1 MTAIIARLARHRKAR
16 PQRGDHSPER
26 HTGTLHRSTVQAV
39 CVGATALSW
48 QDGGVLLRDR
58 LIMSPAQTESFPLIA
73 AIDLGSNSFHM
84 VLAKADHGEVRILE
98 RLGDKVQLAAG
109 LDDQRQLSEEAMQ
122 RGLDCLGRFAQ
133 LTCTLPQGAVRIVA
147 TNALREARNRALFI
161 RRAEALLGH
170 QVEVISGR
178 EEARLIYLGVSH
190 SIADTPGKRLVT
202 DIGGGS
208 TEFII
213 GQRFEPLLRESLQM
227 GCVSYT
233 QRYFLDGKITPARYA
248 QAYTAAR
255 LEIMA
260 IEHALSRIGWQDA
273 VGASGSIK
281 AIGLAIQSAGLSSRG
296 EVTSEGLAWL
306 KRKVF
311 KCAEVERLDLDGLKA
326 DRRSIFPAGLAILEA
341 IFDACGLNR
350 MSHSEGALRE
360 GVLYDLLGR
369 HQHEDVRERTLSAFM
384 ERYHVDQEQASRVE
398 AKALSALDKVASDWD
413 LQDDGYRELLS
424 WAARVH
430 EVGLD
435 IAHYQYH
442 KHGAYLIEHSDLSGF
457 SRQDQQLLA
466 LLVRG
471 HRRNIPKDKF
481 AEYGSDGIKLMRLC
495 VLLRFAILFHHI
507 RVNRD
512 SLNVQLKA
520 SGGSLDILFPDGWLA
535 ANPLT
540 LADFQSE
547 AEWLK
552 RIDISLN
559 VH

>member
-1 MTAIIARLARHRKAR
+1 M
-16 PQRGDHSPER
+16 P
-26 HTGTLHRSTVQAV
+26 HT
-39 CVGATALSW
+39 
-48 QDGGVLLRDR
+48 
-58 LIMSPAQTESFPLIA
+58 PAESFPLIA

-84 VLAKADHGEVRILE
+84 VLAKADHGEIRILE

-109 LDDQRQLSEEAMQ
+109 IDEQRLLSEEAML
-122 RGLDCLGRFAQ
+122 RGLDCLRRFAQ
-133 LTCTLPQGAVRIVA
+133 LTASLPDGAVRIVG
-147 TNALREARNRALFI
+147 TNALREARNRTDFI
-161 RRAEALLGH
+161 HRAEAILGH
-170 QVEVISGR
+170 PVEVISGR

-190 SIADTPGKRLVT
+190 SIADTPGKRLVA

-208 TEFII
+208 TEFVI

-227 GCVSYT
+227 GCVSFT
-233 QRYFLDGKITPARYA
+233 QRFFKDGKITPARYA

-255 LEIMA
+255 LELMT
-260 IEHALSRIGWQDA
+260 IEHALRRLGWEDA
-273 VGASGSIK
+273 VGASGTIK
-281 AIGLAIQSAGLSSRG
+281 AIGLAIQAAGLGNG
-296 EVTSEGLAWL
+296 EVNPQGLAWL
-306 KRKVF
+306 KRKLF
-311 KCAEVERLDLDGLKA
+311 KIGEAEKLDLEGIKA

-341 IFDACGLNR
+341 IFDACDIQR

-369 HQHEDVRERTLSAFM
+369 HQHEDVRERTLGSLL
-384 ERYHVDQEQASRVE
+384 ERYHVDLEQAARVE
-398 AKALSALDKVASDWD
+398 SKALSALEKVAEDWQ
-413 LQDDGYRELLS
+413 LQDEWHRELLG
-424 WAARVH
+424 WAAKVH

-457 SRQDQQLLA
+457 SRQDQQMLA

-481 AEYGSDGIKLMRLC
+481 AEFGAEGIKLVRLC

-507 RVNRD
+507 RG
-512 SLNVQLKA
+512 SQEMPNVQLKVA
-520 SGGSLDILFPDGWLA
+520 GQSLEIHFPEGWLQ

-540 LADFQSE
+540 QADFTQE

-552 RIDISLN
+552 RVGIELS
-559 VH
+559 VR

>member
-1 MTAIIARLARHRKAR
+1 M
-16 PQRGDHSPER
+16 P
-26 HTGTLHRSTVQAV
+26 HT
-39 CVGATALSW
+39 
-48 QDGGVLLRDR
+48 
-58 LIMSPAQTESFPLIA
+58 PAESFPLIA

-84 VLAKADHGEVRILE
+84 VLAKADHGEIRILE

-109 LDDQRQLSEEAMQ
+109 IDEQRLLSEDAMQ
-122 RGLDCLGRFAQ
+122 RGLDCLRRFAQ
-133 LTCTLPQGAVRIVA
+133 LTATLPEGAVRVVG
-147 TNALREARNRALFI
+147 TNALREARNRSEFI
-161 RRAEALLGH
+161 RRAEEILGH
-170 QVEVISGR
+170 PVEVISGR

-190 SIADTPGKRLVT
+190 SISDTPGKRLVA

-227 GCVSYT
+227 GCVSFT
-233 QRYFLDGKITPARYA
+233 QRFFKDGKITPARYA

-255 LEIMA
+255 LEIMG
-260 IEHALSRIGWQDA
+260 IEHALRRLGWEDA
-273 VGASGSIK
+273 VGASGTIK
-281 AIGLAIQSAGLSSRG
+281 AIGLTIQAAGLGSG
-296 EVTSEGLAWL
+296 EVNAAGLAWL

-311 KCAEVERLDLDGLKA
+311 KIGEAEKLDLDGIKP

-341 IFDACGLNR
+341 IFDACDIQR

-369 HQHEDVRERTLSAFM
+369 HQHEDVRERTLSSLM
-384 ERYHVDQEQASRVE
+384 ERYHVDLEQAARVE
-398 AKALSALDKVASDWD
+398 SKALAALEKVAQDWQ
-413 LQDDGYRELLS
+413 LEDDWHRELLS
-424 WAARVH
+424 WAAKVH

-442 KHGAYLIEHSDLSGF
+442 KHGAYLVEHSDLSGF
-457 SRQDQQLLA
+457 SRQDQQMLA

-481 AEYGSDGIKLMRLC
+481 ADFGAEGIKLIRLC

-507 RVNRD
+507 RGSQEMPNVHLQAREQ
-512 SLNVQLKA
+512 SLEIQ
-520 SGGSLDILFPDGWLA
+520 FPAGWLEK
-535 ANPLT
+535 NPLT
-540 LADFQSE
+540 QADFTQE

-552 RIDISLN
+552 RIGIELI
-559 VH
+559 VR

>member
-1 MTAIIARLARHRKAR
+1 M
-16 PQRGDHSPER
+16 P
-26 HTGTLHRSTVQAV
+26 HT
-39 CVGATALSW
+39 
-48 QDGGVLLRDR
+48 
-58 LIMSPAQTESFPLIA
+58 PAESFPLIA

-84 VLAKADHGEVRILE
+84 VLAKADHGEIRILE

-109 LDDQRQLSEEAMQ
+109 IDEQRLLSEEAML
-122 RGLDCLGRFAQ
+122 RGLDCLRRFAQ
-133 LTCTLPQGAVRIVA
+133 LTASLPDGAVRIVG
-147 TNALREARNRALFI
+147 TNALREARNRADFI
-161 RRAEALLGH
+161 RRAEAILGH
-170 QVEVISGR
+170 PVEVISGR

-190 SIADTPGKRLVT
+190 SIADTPGKRLVA

-208 TEFII
+208 TEFVI

-227 GCVSYT
+227 GCVSFT
-233 QRYFLDGKITPARYA
+233 QRFFKDGKITPARYA

-255 LEIMA
+255 LELMT
-260 IEHALSRIGWQDA
+260 IEHALRRLGWEDA
-273 VGASGSIK
+273 VGASGTIK
-281 AIGLAIQSAGLSSRG
+281 AIGLAIQAAGLGNG
-296 EVTSEGLAWL
+296 EVNPQGLAWL
-306 KRKVF
+306 KRKMF
-311 KCAEVERLDLDGLKA
+311 KIGEAEKLDLDGIKA

-341 IFDACGLNR
+341 IFDACDLQR

-369 HQHEDVRERTLSAFM
+369 HQHEDVRERTLGSLM
-384 ERYHVDQEQASRVE
+384 ERYHVDLEQAARVE
-398 AKALSALDKVASDWD
+398 SKALSALEKVAKDWQ
-413 LQDDGYRELLS
+413 LQDDWHRELLS
-424 WAARVH
+424 WAAKVH

-457 SRQDQQLLA
+457 SRQDQQMLA

-481 AEYGSDGIKLMRLC
+481 ADFGTEGIKLIRLC

-507 RVNRD
+507 RGTQEMP
-512 SLNVQLKA
+512 NVQLKA
-520 SGGSLDILFPDGWLA
+520 AGQSLEIHFPVGWLS

-540 LADFQSE
+540 QADFTQE

-552 RIDISLN
+552 RVGIELS
-559 VH
+559 VR